1 MSDKPSELGAGWWAK
16 NLDEV
21 GREIARLATICNVRI
36 LDPGVIE
43 RVLRSDASVCGSQ
56 NPVAFEK
63 LRSVLT
69 MHYHVRDKAMGVLG
83 EAGTKRVVA
92 EIVESLRQRFGER
105 LGGPPTG

>member
-21 GREIARLATICNVRI
+21 DREIARLATICNVRI
-36 LDPGVIE
+36 LDPGIIE
-43 RVLRSDASVCGSQ
+43 RVLRNDASVCGSA
-56 NPVAFEK
+56 NPAAFNK
-63 LRSVLT
+63 LRSTLM
-69 MHYHVRDKAMGVLG
+69 MHYHVRDKAVGTLG
-83 EAGTKRVVA
+83 EAGTARVVA